1 MRFIN
6 IIIALSIFLFSND
19 LERYHQIQINNYE
32 NDILET
38 LKNIGIEFDHFIF
51 ENNVLELAVS
61 DSDIEILDDKKKKY
75 TIDEFL
81 DILEKLII
89 KNT

>member
-1 MRFIN
+1 MTAFYILLDGDTEKDVLYETN
-6 IIIALSIFLFSND
+6 LLGEESFGKFYPSAGYTAFSSI
-19 LERYHQIQINNYE
+19 INNHSEYVD
-32 NDILET
+32 N
-38 LKNIGIEFDHFIF
+38 
-51 ENNVLELAVS
+51 
-61 DSDIEILDDKKKKY
+61 IEILDDKRKKY